1 MQVGHQASWP
11 PSKPATQVSQP
22 LFPTNTP
29 VQQQRIMSQQQ
40 NVRKTYTEGHIYIAI
55 SDIKSE
61 QIQSE
66 RHAAEVYSISQTM
79 IQDRRAGRRAQRKCE
94 PNSKRLTKL
103 EEKVV

>member
-1 MQVGHQASWP
+1 
-11 PSKPATQVSQP
+11 
-22 LFPTNTP
+22 
-29 VQQQRIMSQQQ
+29 MSQQQ
-40 NVRKTYTEGHIYIAI
+40 NVRKTYTEDHIYIAI